1 MFIISSI
8 SVLLILVFWPD
19 NALAWGP
26 ATHLQLGW
34 NILNNPALLIGPAK
48 ALIET
53 YPYDYLYGCI
63 SADIVVG
70 KRFTRALN
78 HCHNWHVGFKV
89 FKRADSPPQ
98 RAFAYGYLSH
108 LAADTIA
115 HNYFVPEKMV
125 TAYST
130 RLLRHVYWEM
140 RFDALADRVVWNL
153 PYKIMK
159 DVHKDNDPLLEKV
172 LEDTLLSFRTN
183 KTIFNNVILM
193 HRMEH
198 WHSMINKLSSY
209 SRWVLDKEDADIYY
223 QRALNAVTDILSNDD
238 KALCIMEDPT
248 GKKNLA
254 VAKRLRRKLK
264 FMKRIGMSMRVN
276 LPVFPFKEAAHPAE
290 EIRKDRA

>member
-1 MFIISSI
+1 M
-8 SVLLILVFWPD
+8 LFWPD
-19 NALAWGP
+19 HAFAWGP

-34 NILNNPALLIGPAK
+34 HILNNSSLLVVPVK
-48 ALIET
+48 SLIEA

-78 HCHNWHVGFKV
+78 HCHNWNVGFKV
-89 FKRADSPPQ
+89 LKRADSPSQ
-98 RAFAYGYLSH
+98 RAFGYGYLSH

-153 PYKIMK
+153 PYEIMK

-172 LEDTLLSFRTN
+172 LEDTLLSFKTN
-183 KTIFNNVILM
+183 KTIFNNVILI

-198 WHSMINKLSSY
+198 WHNMINRLSSY
-209 SRWVLDKEDADIYY
+209 SKWVLQKEDVEEYY
-223 QRALNAVTDILSNDD
+223 QRALSSVTDILVNHETAVCLKD
-238 KALCIMEDPT
+238 DPT
-248 GKKNLA
+248 GRKNLA
-254 VAKRLRRKLK
+254 MAKRLRRRLK
-264 FMKRIGMSMRVN
+264 FMKRVGMTINM
-276 LPVFPFKEAAHPAE
+276 LVFPFKEVSYPE
-290 EIRKDRA
+290 EKIRKDRA